1 LIDGLDS
8 PNHPPNLPRVVRDPL
23 LDMYLEDLGQ
33 FPILDA
39 ADEIRLGQRIQRGCK
54 TSRQTMIQAN
64 LRLVVSVARQY
75 EHCGLPLLDV
85 IEEGNIG
92 LMRAVERFDPTMEC
106 RFSTYAVHWIRQG
119 IRRALAEK
127 SRNVRLPTYM
137 AELVSRWRR
146 YGRDN
151 PTPSDVLE
159 YARAL
164 GLPKAN
170 LALVERV
177 LRSAQSSGPAV
188 DPSDIGTADGLAAE
202 GRPEQDGPESQLFDS
217 EEATLVRERL
227 ARVPEREAEV
237 LRYRFGIDN
246 YPILTLEEIGE
257 VFSLTRERIRQIESQ
272 ALDRM
277 RGLIAADSVL

>member
-1 LIDGLDS
+1 M
-8 PNHPPNLPRVVRDPL
+8 VRDPL

-33 FPILDA
+33 FPIIDA
-39 ADEIRLGQRIQRGCK
+39 DDEIRLGQRIQGGCT

-92 LMRAVERFDPTMEC
+92 LMRAVERFDPAMGC

-127 SRNVRLPTYM
+127 SRNIRLPTYM

-151 PTPSDVLE
+151 PTPTDVAE

-164 GLPKAN
+164 GLPSAN
-170 LALVERV
+170 RPLIERV
-177 LRSAQSSGPAV
+177 LRSAQASGPTI
-188 DPSDIGTADGLAAE
+188 DPCDIGSADGLGAE
-202 GRPEQDGPESQLFDS
+202 GRSEQDGPDSQVLDQ
-217 EEATLVRERL
+217 EETSIVRERL
-227 ARVPEREAEV
+227 SRVPEREAEV

-257 VFSLTRERIRQIESQ
+257 IFALTRERIRQIESQ

-277 RGLIAADSVL
+277 RGLIGAENVL

>member
-1 LIDGLDS
+1 M
-8 PNHPPNLPRVVRDPL
+8 VRDPL